1 MVCAQNKDVIEKLMP
16 HTAHETF
23 THRIRLGC
31 IEWRVKKRDPAPHR
45 MVEQRTVLA
54 IIIAD
59 QKPWTVTKRRC
70 LSNLLGYPG
79 ITGGASHINMNHA
92 PGARLDDEEEEDRS
106 EEQVIGLHK
115 IAGPDL

>member
-1 MVCAQNKDVIEKLMP
+1 MRACVVEVKHVLFGQTPGMVCAQNKDVIEKLMP

-59 QKPWTVTKRRC
+59 QKP
-70 LSNLLGYPG
+70 
-79 ITGGASHINMNHA
+79 
-92 PGARLDDEEEEDRS
+92 
-106 EEQVIGLHK
+106 
-115 IAGPDL
+115 